1 MKIYKGKAGAHGIA
15 AAKVL
20 YYGAKAGGGEKLGI
34 DDAVAKALERVGA
47 LKQKAHSQLGGDKA
61 KIFDAY
67 EMLLADPMLLNP
79 IKAEIENGAEIA
91 AAIESTCGQMAE
103 KLSKMKNEYM
113 RQRADDI
120 RHVGSI
126 LTDAANGTDADFTF
140 PDGEEKYIIAA
151 YELTPVDTMLFD
163 RERLAGLIT
172 ETGGATSH
180 TVILA
185 KSMGIPSVVGAE
197 NLSDADGRYAYL
209 NGYDGTLTCEPND
222 VEEQR
227 LKKLLGDER
236 ELAQSLDKIKS
247 ADAYTADGERIAV
260 LVNIGKPSDLKNTD
274 GVKFDGVGL
283 FRSEFLYQ
291 SSDKKP
297 TEAEQIAAYKEVIEK
312 VYPNPVTV
320 RTLDVGGDKELKY
333 LGMKK
338 EENPFLG
345 NRGIRLCLSNPD
357 IFSEQI
363 RSLLIAGEGKSL
375 KIMLPM
381 VTSVSEIDKTRTVID
396 GVKKSLDESGTA
408 YCTDIKLGIMIETPA
423 AAIMAEKFAKHCDFF
438 SIGTNDLVQ
447 YITAAD
453 RGNSDVENVYD
464 PCNPAVM
471 SMIAHTI
478 SAADGAG
485 IDVSVCGDLAANTFF
500 TQVLIGM
507 GLKKFSVPHPLVG
520 RIKHKIQKCN
530 TLSAKQL
537 AKKVIAAETA
547 DEVRKLLSEGEV

>member
-1 MKIYKGKAGAHGIA
+1 
-15 AAKVL
+15 
-20 YYGAKAGGGEKLGI
+20 
-34 DDAVAKALERVGA
+34 
-47 LKQKAHSQLGGDKA
+47 
-61 KIFDAY
+61 
-67 EMLLADPMLLNP
+67 
-79 IKAEIENGAEIA
+79 
-91 AAIESTCGQMAE
+91 
-103 KLSKMKNEYM
+103 
-113 RQRADDI
+113 
-120 RHVGSI
+120 
-126 LTDAANGTDADFTF
+126 
-140 PDGEEKYIIAA
+140 
-151 YELTPVDTMLFD
+151 MLFD

-172 ETGGATSH
+172 ETARRNVAHRNSCKVYGH
-180 TVILA
+180 
-185 KSMGIPSVVGAE
+185 IPSAVGAE

-209 NGYDGTLTCEPND
+209 NGYDGTLTCEPD
-222 VEEQR
+222 GVEEQR
-227 LKKLLGDER
+227 LKKLLDDER

-345 NRGIRLCLSNPD
+345 NRGIRLCLANPD

-408 YCTDIKLGIMIETPA
+408 YCTDIRLGIMIETPA

-453 RGNSDVENVYD
+453 RGNSDVESVYD

-520 RIKHKIQKCN
+520 RVKHKIQKCS
-530 TLSAKQL
+530 THGAKQL
-537 AKKVIAAETA
+537 AKKVLDAETA
-547 DEVRKLLSEGEV
+547 DEVRNLLSEGEV

>member
-1 MKIYKGKAGAHGIA
+1 
-15 AAKVL
+15 
-20 YYGAKAGGGEKLGI
+20 
-34 DDAVAKALERVGA
+34 
-47 LKQKAHSQLGGDKA
+47 
-61 KIFDAY
+61 
-67 EMLLADPMLLNP
+67 MLLADPMLLNP
-79 IKAEIENGAEIA
+79 IKAAIENGAEIA

-345 NRGIRLCLSNPD
+345 NRGIRLCLANPD

-478 SAADGAG
+478 SAADDAG
-485 IDVSVCGDLAANTFF
+485 IDVSLCGDLAANTFF

-537 AKKVIAAETA
+537 AKKVLAAETA

>member
-1 MKIYKGKAGAHGIA
+1 MKIYKGKAGAPGIA

-79 IKAEIENGAEIA
+79 IKAAIENGAEIA

-345 NRGIRLCLSNPD
+345 NRGIRLCLANPD

-363 RSLLIAGEGKSL
+363 RSLLIAGKGKSL

-396 GVKKSLDESGTA
+396 GVKKILDESGTA

-423 AAIMAEKFAKHCDFF
+423 AAIMAEKFAKHCGFF

-478 SAADGAG
+478 SAADDAG
-485 IDVSVCGDLAANTFF
+485 IDVSLCGDLAANTFF

-520 RIKHKIQKCN
+520 RVKHKIQKCS
-530 TLSAKQL
+530 THSAKQL